1 LKIDGGDNNCKK
13 SEMIKEHLLKEM
25 RLGHVKNVY
34 QKGLDNSQIN
44 YVYHNFSA
52 QCNDSI

>member
-34 QKGLDNSQIN
+34 QKGLDISQIN